1 MAYGTYDKQVKTEQD
16 ADAKLTPIAFD
27 AAAGDKFVITAR
39 EPMCVTRFG
48 VEITTA
54 YANQTTNQKISLDKR
69 VTHNSDVGRVE
80 LAEIELQN
88 GYADGH
94 VYYKDVDSINL
105 DVGQQLVIEQKV
117 QGAGAGGAGACN
129 WHICWHPRAEVA
141 ANQSY
146 MHKL

>member
-1 MAYGTYDKQVKTEQD
+1 MAYWTYDKPALTEKDKD
-16 ADAKLTPIAFD
+16 AALTPIAVD
-27 AAAGDKFVITAR
+27 AVAGDKFTITAR
-39 EPMCVTRFG
+39 EPICVTRFG

-54 YANQTTNQKISLDKR
+54 YAAQTTNQKISLDKR
-69 VTHNSDVGRVE
+69 VTHNSDVGREE
-80 LAEIELQN
+80 LAVIELLN

-94 VYYKDVDSINL
+94 VYFKDFDSINL
-105 DVGQQLVIEQKV
+105 NVGQQLVIAQKV
-117 QGAGAGGAGACN
+117 AGAGAGVAGACN

>member
-1 MAYGTYDKQVKTEQD
+1 MPYGTYDKQVLTEKDKD
-16 ADAKLTPIAFD
+16 AALTPIAVN

-39 EPMCVTRFG
+39 EPICITRFG

-54 YANQTTNQKISLDKR
+54 YASQTTNQKISLDKR
-69 VTHNSDVGRVE
+69 ATHNSDVGRVE
-80 LAEIELQN
+80 LAAIELLN
-88 GYADGH
+88 GYDDGH
-94 VYYKDVDSINL
+94 VYYKELQTVNL
-105 DVGQQLVIEQKV
+105 DVGQQLVIEQQV
-117 QGAGAGGAGACN
+117 AGAGAGVAGACN